1 MPDCAYVSNI
11 KIINKTKFCYKDLP
25 VEIKID
31 NKTSRAFLTQ
41 DKIVIKHSKQVACD
55 TVEQLI
61 HLKHIKKVI
70 LRKKMTTKLLNDDTF
85 MHLKFNLEIENMT
98 ALNFKHHHDIIRG
111 ARSGAQENKLILND
125 EGFSITDIAESI
137 NKADVNEKFS
147 ILDHKFNY
155 FKRITALILIIV
167 MLVNH

>member
-1 MPDCAYVSNI
+1 M
-11 KIINKTKFCYKDLP
+11 KFCYKDLP

-167 MLVNH
+167 MLVTILSLITIKKICCL